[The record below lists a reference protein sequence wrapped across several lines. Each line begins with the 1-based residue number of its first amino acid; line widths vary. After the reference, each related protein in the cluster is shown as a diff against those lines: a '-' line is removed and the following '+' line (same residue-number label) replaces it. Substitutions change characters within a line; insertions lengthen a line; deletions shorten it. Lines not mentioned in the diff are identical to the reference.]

1 MGLTLFA
8 FIAFVGLCAGGLI
21 GFRMGN
27 HHFGILGAII
37 GILLGGF
44 IGLTIGY
51 LPNILVQEWM
61 FREMRRSSNSKL
73 RTIVEE
79 QYWTFRQTL
88 ALLNL
93 QLRGE
98 DVQSYLPRVIT
109 LLESNDLRSQ
119 YFGRDAL
126 ALVFA
131 PLAEKIGRYDP
142 LAPEEARRRQIAM
155 LRDAPSLKE
164 N

>member
-1 MGLTLFA
+1 
-8 FIAFVGLCAGGLI
+8 
-21 GFRMGN
+21 
-27 HHFGILGAII
+27 
-37 GILLGGF
+37 
-44 IGLTIGY
+44 
-51 LPNILVQEWM
+51 M
-61 FREMRRSSNSKL
+61 FRELRRRTNAEL
-73 RTIVEE
+73 RAVAEE

-126 ALVFA
+126 SLVFA

-155 LRDAPSLKE
+155 LRDATLLKE